1 MIFCESRGGPGPE
14 NCEPIFRFKQLEI
27 HSCSPPRLDS
37 CSPAQRKA
45 RLMREVT
52 TLVNPAFFSYTFG
65 SFLPTLPSLMHH
77 PPELTRRHL
86 MAAEGTFY
94 CFRSCCMPLA
104 ATRSPRAPSERRDA
118 PTDTIQISNTGI
130 PFQNNSRLTALHAT
144 GVTPIGCCSGPAW
157 SLYSG
162 RPFTHGQSPQTP
174 ATPPPARFHKH
185 PSSARTCRPQLPRP
199 PAPHSAKYEPQVAA
213 AAVTHLR
220 ASERKML
227 LSDAAVEIKRTVFK
241 CKVVRP
247 SGKPDDSI
255 GSLLTAA

>member
-1 MIFCESRGGPGPE
+1 
-14 NCEPIFRFKQLEI
+14 
-27 HSCSPPRLDS
+27 
-37 CSPAQRKA
+37 
-45 RLMREVT
+45 
-52 TLVNPAFFSYTFG
+52 
-65 SFLPTLPSLMHH
+65 
-77 PPELTRRHL
+77 

-104 ATRSPRAPSERRDA
+104 ATRSPRAPSERRNA

-174 ATPPPARFHKH
+174 AVPPPARFHKH